1 MAWLDPRSALR
12 WFALFA
18 GSVLLLALPWPGW
31 RAAWARGYGA
41 ALNAVLLSRVTFGE
55 RGHAHLRPA
64 GPGETTGMDSI
75 VPDSILELRVDGY
88 QGELKMGVSLRRDG
102 YLPAVFVLAAI
113 ATAPLPWRRRLRA
126 LAIGLP
132 AILVLAAGCQWL
144 GLLWIF
150 SHQLRGV
157 LDLGPTSR
165 TLVEGGFE
173 TLLLPPANRFLVPLL
188 LGFGLALWSLRRQ
201 PHRA

>member
-1 MAWLDPRSALR
+1 LAPLDPRSALR

-18 GSVLLLALPWPGW
+18 GGVLLLALPWPGL
-31 RAAWARGYGA
+31 RQAWARGYGA
-41 ALNAVLLSRVTFGE
+41 AMNAALLSRVTFGE

-64 GPGETTGMDSI
+64 GPGEAAGADNI

-88 QGELKMGVSLRRDG
+88 QGELKLGASLRRDG
-102 YLPAVFVLAAI
+102 YLPLVFVLAAI
-113 ATAPLPWRRRLRA
+113 ATAPLPWRGRLRA
-126 LAIGLP
+126 LAVGLP
-132 AILVLAAGCQWL
+132 AILILAASCQWL

-157 LDLGPTSR
+157 LELGPASR

-188 LGFGLALWSLRRQ
+188 LGFGLALWPRPRARQ
-201 PHRA
+201 A